1 VCPVGSSSVAGL
13 AFQFY
18 TGGPYPPE
26 YDGALFF
33 ADYSRD
39 CIWVMH
45 RNGDVLPNPSNIKTF
60 VGGAANPV
68 DLQIGPGGDLFYADF
83 DGGTIRR
90 ISFTAQN
97 QPPTA
102 VATATPTSGAAP
114 SDGQL
119 RPHPLERPRPRRHAQ
134 LCLGPGR
141 GRGVR
146 RLDVADAD
154 VHLHGRWN
162 LHGESRG
169 QRQPGG
175 PRASPRG
182 RSRSETRRQRPRS
195 SRPRRARP
203 GRSAT

>member
-1 VCPVGSSSVAGL
+1 MCPVGSSSVAGL

-97 QPPTA
+97 QPYRGGDGDAHQRRCPSDVNFDGTRSSDPDPGDTLSYA
-102 VATATPTSGAAP
+102 WDLDGTGRTTIRRRRRRRTPTRS
-114 SDGQL
+114 
-119 RPHPLERPRPRRHAQ
+119 LEPTRR
-134 LCLGPGR
+134 
-141 GRGVR
+141 V
-146 RLDVADAD
+146 
-154 VHLHGRWN
+154 
-162 LHGESRG
+162 SRSKTT
-169 QRQPGG
+169 GG
-175 PRASPRG
+175 SRASPR
-182 RSRSETRRQRPRS
+182 
-195 SRPRRARP
+195 
-203 GRSAT
+203 